1 MASEHH
7 LEVYKGRAGCFRLV
21 TLALGFE
28 LRQSCSAV
36 ARHSNTSFLR
46 HDLVSQRRSRFMF
59 FIVSWR
65 SFQSSHHHLTARLF
79 QVFQF
84 VRVATRYLHLWTAL
98 GSSWAHWMFGCCVP
112 DCFRA
117 CLQVM
122 RKHCFCVM
130 AHQRRDVEQH
140 IKSCGSRRVAKRDS
154 DGWLVVSVGLFS
166 EMWNI
171 DMFAG
176 QRGDSFR
183 VASFGQ
189 CVYHPCASVS
199 CACQSFFRSVRRSE
213 SVLCQS

>member
-65 SFQSSHHHLTARLF
+65 SFQISHHHLTARLF

-84 VRVATRYLHLWTAL
+84 VRVATRYLHLWTAPRFKL
-98 GSSWAHWMFGCCVP
+98 GT
-112 DCFRA
+112 
-117 CLQVM
+117 Q
-122 RKHCFCVM
+122 
-130 AHQRRDVEQH
+130 DVWLLSFL
-140 IKSCGSRRVAKRDS
+140 IASVRVCKSC
-154 DGWLVVSVGLFS
+154 VSIV
-166 EMWNI
+166 
-171 DMFAG
+171 FA
-176 QRGDSFR
+176 
-183 VASFGQ
+183 
-189 CVYHPCASVS
+189 
-199 CACQSFFRSVRRSE
+199 
-213 SVLCQS
+213 